1 MNKNLIIYLHGF
13 RSSAESSKFNI
24 LKNMFPQEKVIA
36 LDYSPHI
43 PNLAAE
49 QISKVITDH
58 YHEYDILVIGTSL
71 GGFWARWAANRFWEK
86 SILINPSLHPDKTL
100 SVGTFPCHH
109 DANKKIEVTPEGLT
123 LFLNYKVAPHSEAYA
138 TVLLSMD
145 DEVID
150 AQATKEELKGIHGI
164 TCFDSGGHRFTQFE
178 EIKDII
184 SRVLNSINPSGFTN
198 D

>member
-100 SVGTFPCHH
+100 SVGIFSHYQDP
-109 DANKKIEVTPEGLT
+109 NKKIEVTQQNLT
-123 LFLNYKVAPHSEAYA
+123 SFLDYKVDPVSETHAV
-138 TVLLSMD
+138 VLLAMD

-150 AQATKEELKGIHGI
+150 ANATKEELKDVHSVI
-164 TCFDSGGHRFTQFE
+164 CFNRGGHRFNQFE
-178 EIKDII
+178 SMEYII
-184 SRVLNSINPSGFTN
+184 SGILNSIVSSGLTN
-198 D
+198 E